1 MVEEVTLR
9 CMLLDN
15 GPNQPFIVRIRVDE
29 SVFDLME
36 KILKSTENRTREYDA
51 QDILL
56 YKLKEPIPVSPSED
70 LFRHIQNKG
79 DIQSFAVPV
88 EDISKSLSDVFPHG
102 VADRDRN
109 IHFVVNLPP
118 AREILPPRKRTR
130 TDQDSSGKVEAV
142 SSITPSSSKPSGS
155 GSSPVPQPLQAG

>member
-9 CMLLDN
+9 CILLDN

-56 YKLKEPIPVSPSED
+56 YKASAFQANLVLCSST
-70 LFRHIQNKG
+70 
-79 DIQSFAVPV
+79 
-88 EDISKSLSDVFPHG
+88 HG
-102 VADRDRN
+102 
-109 IHFVVNLPP
+109 
-118 AREILPPRKRTR
+118 
-130 TDQDSSGKVEAV
+130 S
-142 SSITPSSSKPSGS
+142 
-155 GSSPVPQPLQAG
+155 